1 MDPTCMINDNIQK
14 LLAGIDKLTVKLDN
28 DSADAGHHV
37 WLDIQDASSLLRVT
51 KRTLQNYRRKGL
63 LSSSR
68 MGGKI
73 YYRLDDIENFLQR
86 NYSKTQPIKPR
97 KK

>member
-1 MDPTCMINDNIQK
+1 MDPTCLINDNIQK
-14 LLAGIDKLTVKLDN
+14 LLSRIDQLNVKLDN
-28 DSADAGHHV
+28 DSTNNGHHV

-51 KRTLQNYRRKGL
+51 KRTLQNYRNKGL

-73 YYRLDDIENFLQR
+73 YYRLDDIETFLQK
-86 NYSKTQPIKPR
+86 NYSKAQLIKRR
-97 KK
+97 K